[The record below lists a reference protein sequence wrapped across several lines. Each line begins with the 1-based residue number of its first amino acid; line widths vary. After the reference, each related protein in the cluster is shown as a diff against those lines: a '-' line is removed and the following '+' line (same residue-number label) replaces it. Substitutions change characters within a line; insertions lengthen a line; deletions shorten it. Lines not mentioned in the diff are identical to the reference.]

1 MKPLLWADCET
12 TGLDPTTASL
22 LEIALVATDENL
34 EVEDKISLVLAYQGF
49 PESNKVRKMHTD
61 NGLFAECNLSQ
72 FTTEDVDEELTAWVM
87 EDGYVNRPLAG
98 TNPDFDRRFIVR
110 HLPHLAGV
118 FHYRNFDLNSLRF
131 FLNFERKDKEK
142 DKTLRHRALPDLER
156 DISFAKEMRR
166 IYP

>member
-1 MKPLLWADCET
+1 MKSLLWADCET

-49 PESNKVRKMHTD
+49 PESNKVRKMHTE

-98 TNPDFDRRFIVR
+98 TNPEFDRRFLNQ

-131 FLNFERKDKEK
+131 FFGITGQN
-142 DKTLRHRALPDLER
+142 KTRPRHRALSDLER
-156 DISFAKEMRR
+156 DIAFVKEMRR
-166 IYP
+166 LYHP